1 MFPRDILPE
10 WITKCSLAA
19 DAKFGESAYGCEC
32 YLLTICF
39 WVKKSLFISQNNFKT
54 EQIPESCLD
63 WQIRKIRLAKNLGLY
78 YEFNNLFVTS
88 KNETTNSPIHEFKVL
103 HKAQRAFLKCLFN
116 GALCLIFTLKK
127 IKARLFHFN
136 DILQQFKFVN
146 WRICGFVFWCQ
157 EQVDT
162 LVFVYDSFCRCL

>member
-39 WVKKSLFISQNNFKT
+39 RVKKNLFISQNNSKT
-54 EQIPESCLD
+54 EQLPES
-63 WQIRKIRLAKNLGLY
+63 
-78 YEFNNLFVTS
+78 
-88 KNETTNSPIHEFKVL
+88 
-103 HKAQRAFLKCLFN
+103 CLFN

-127 IKARLFHFN
+127 IQARLFHFN

-146 WRICGFVFWCQ
+146 WRIREF
-157 EQVDT
+157 D
-162 LVFVYDSFCRCL
+162 DSLF